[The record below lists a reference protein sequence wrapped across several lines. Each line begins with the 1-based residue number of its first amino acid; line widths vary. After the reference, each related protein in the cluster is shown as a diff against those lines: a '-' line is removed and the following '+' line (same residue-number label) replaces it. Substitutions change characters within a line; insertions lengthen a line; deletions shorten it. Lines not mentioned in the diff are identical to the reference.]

1 MKFYIAGKIT
11 GDPNYKEK
19 FDKAEKALVRL
30 GHSVM
35 SPAWLKEYCEFSY
48 NDYIFISSAMQS
60 KCDAILLLP
69 DWSNSSGATAEYQ
82 KALQTNQAVYF
93 DISDIPSA

>member
-11 GDPNYKEK
+11 GDLNYKEK
-19 FDKAEKALVRL
+19 FDKAEKALSRL

-48 NDYIFISSAMQS
+48 ADYIFISTAMQM
-60 KCDAILLLP
+60 KCNALLLLP
-69 DWSNSSGATAEYQ
+69 DWANSPGATAEYER
-82 KALQTNQAVYF
+82 ALHNNHAVYF
-93 DISDIPSA
+93 DISDVPAV